1 MLGRGST
8 SNKGHLPKPGNSYRY
23 GMSPYSCLHYRPLF
37 VTVHHKESCC
47 NIKAVEFSERMLRK
61 RKGWTG
67 IRIQTLVPEWRRLNY
82 VVRT

>member
-8 SNKGHLPKPGNSYRY
+8 SNKGHLPKPGNSYLY

-37 VTVHHKESCC
+37 VTVHHKESWC
-47 NIKAVEFSERMLRK
+47 NIKAVEFAERMLRK

-67 IRIQTLVPEWRRLNY
+67 IRIPT
-82 VVRT
+82 